1 MILSRRWNSWTWWE
15 WQACTSLL
23 LDSRWWEGYGGFTR
37 KEINPSGDRVGECR
51 HRYGFLKCWRH
62 FLQRTGHLARIWT
75 ALSGSSWQYRQFGEV
90 GRVGCDRWRWR
101 RRWQLPVR
109 YGLFH
114 TARRQQLRLC
124 TSKQNKAVGGTTWAS
139 YVVSWFGLSTQIIFL
154 PDSLAKFWKQI
165 WNQCE
170 ILYNSL

>member
-75 ALSGSSWQYRQFGEV
+75 ALSGSSSRWFKTATFEGSFWAILAEFGRSRTKEIARFFRTWG
-90 GRVGCDRWRWR
+90 GRYFVMISKEKA
-101 RRWQLPVR
+101 QATILMMQS
-109 YGLFH
+109 FH
-114 TARRQQLRLC
+114 NYAKMG
-124 TSKQNKAVGGTTWAS
+124 SKIDV
-139 YVVSWFGLSTQIIFL
+139 FL
-154 PDSLAKFWKQI
+154 PFFEFRWLAASVRGSYF
-165 WNQCE
+165 NQV
-170 ILYNSL
+170 